1 MLFSKQES
9 TIQKTH
15 LFVHIKIMELA
26 IVGKK
31 QAREVCDKASL
42 LSVFREKMKNFGD
55 VTGWKYTP
63 FLEIHGVSGQLCQ
76 MFMESTYKLSMFDVD
91 VACLTWNI

>member
-42 LSVFREKMKNFGD
+42 VSVFREK
-55 VTGWKYTP
+55 
-63 FLEIHGVSGQLCQ
+63 
-76 MFMESTYKLSMFDVD
+76 
-91 VACLTWNI
+91 